1 LRAALVERAQREGV
15 VRRDT
20 NFMDVVRMVGGIAL
34 VPGADPV
41 LREPG
46 LRYGSSALSS
56 GPRIRLLVALVGLA
70 VGVVAV
76 AAVIVHDTR
85 RTPATPARNAV
96 ASSAFPAPPVG
107 AVVYARQAGSNLLAL
122 GVVPRRGA
130 LLLHASVLGGQGH
143 GVSGLRVA
151 FSVRGERRVGTP
163 CGAGC
168 YRATIP
174 LSERPTAVSLAVV
187 GRATSISW
195 RVDLPAVWPPPD
207 GAAILARAG
216 RVWRS
221 LRSLAYVEQ
230 LAFNSTG
237 KTTSTWRVA
246 APDRLAYSV
255 RGSGGGVVIGGRR
268 WDRSTP
274 GGPWLE
280 SPQSGAI
287 TQPVPFWVG
296 VSNAHVLGTVRAS
309 GHAAWLV
316 SFFDPGT
323 PAWFE
328 ATVDKRT
335 GHTLVLRMF
344 AAAHFM
350 TDVYRSFDSAR
361 PIVPPR

>member
-1 LRAALVERAQREGV
+1 
-15 VRRDT
+15 
-20 NFMDVVRMVGGIAL
+20 M
-34 VPGADPV
+34 
-41 LREPG
+41 
-46 LRYGSSALSS
+46 
-56 GPRIRLLVALVGLA
+56 
-70 VGVVAV
+70 VAV

-85 RTPATPARNAV
+85 RKPPTPSAAPPRNAL
-96 ASSAFPAPPVG
+96 ASSRFPAPPEG
-107 AVVYARQAGSNLLAL
+107 AVVYARQAGSTLLAL

-130 LLLHASVLGGQGH
+130 LLLQASVLGSQGN
-143 GVSGLRVA
+143 GVSGLRVG

-174 LSERPTAVSLAVV
+174 LSEHPAAVSLAVV
-187 GRATSISW
+187 GRAMSINW
-195 RVDLPAVWPPPD
+195 RVRLPAVWPPPD
-207 GAAILARAG
+207 GAAVLARAG

-230 LAFNSTG
+230 LAFDSTV

-246 APDRLAYSV
+246 APDRLAYTV

-274 GGPWLE
+274 RGRWVE
-280 SPQSGAI
+280 SVQSGAI
-287 TQPVPFWVG
+287 TQPVPFWASI
-296 VSNAHVLGTVRAS
+296 SNAHVLGTVTVS

-316 SFFDPGT
+316 SFFDRET

-328 ATVDKRT
+328 ATIEKRT
-335 GHTLVLRMF
+335 GHTLALRMF

-350 TDVYRSFDSAR
+350 TDVYGSFNSAS

>member
-1 LRAALVERAQREGV
+1 
-15 VRRDT
+15 
-20 NFMDVVRMVGGIAL
+20 
-34 VPGADPV
+34 
-41 LREPG
+41 
-46 LRYGSSALSS
+46 LSS
-56 GPRIRLLVALVGLA
+56 RARIRLLVALVGLA
-70 VGVVAV
+70 AGVVAV
-76 AAVIVHDTR
+76 AAVIVHDTPG
-85 RTPATPARNAV
+85 TPATFSAGPARNAG
-96 ASSAFPAPPVG
+96 ASSGFPAPPEG
-107 AVVYARQAGSNLLAL
+107 AVVYAREAGSSLLAL
-122 GVVPRRGA
+122 GVVPRHGA

-143 GVSGLRVA
+143 GVSGLRVV
-151 FSVRGERRVGTP
+151 FSVRGKRRVGTP

-174 LSERPTAVSLAVV
+174 ISESPTAVSLAVV
-187 GRATSISW
+187 GRATSTSW

-230 LAFNSTG
+230 LAFNATVE
-237 KTTSTWRVA
+237 TTSIWRVA
-246 APDRLAYSV
+246 APDRAAYSI
-255 RGSGGGVVIGGRR
+255 RGSGGGIVIGGRR

-274 GGPWLE
+274 GGRWLE

-296 VSNAHVLGTVRAS
+296 VSNAHVLGTVTAS

-328 ATVDKRT
+328 ATVEKRT
-335 GHTLVLRMF
+335 GHTLALRMF

-350 TDVYRSFDSAR
+350 TDVYRSFDSAK